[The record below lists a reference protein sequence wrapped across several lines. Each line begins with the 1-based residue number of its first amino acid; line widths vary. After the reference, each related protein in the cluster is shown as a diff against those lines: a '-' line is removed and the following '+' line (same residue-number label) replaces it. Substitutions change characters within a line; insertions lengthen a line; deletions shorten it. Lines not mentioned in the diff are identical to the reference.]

1 MDQEILKSFGVA
13 DQATQ
18 NTIEHVQTCILIYE
32 ETLKAM
38 GMYPRET
45 VSQAVDN
52 AQLSYAAQR
61 DAEGPYADLSDSY

>member
-52 AQLSYAAQR
+52 AQLSYAPQK
-61 DAEGPYADLSDSY
+61 DAEGPYANLSDSY